1 MNLRVLS
8 KGQKPKFIDW
18 FFSLGMLLTGSCFV
32 AWGIYLITSYTTF
45 GLVLLIFG
53 LIGLINVKNDFK
65 NYSGRYKN
73 KNYWMLIHIGRMIG
87 AYIASLTA
95 FIMIN
100 AKHFPIDIDP
110 IILWL
115 GPTLILTPFLVYWSK
130 PFKKKYVENEI
141 NVSKLS
147 KETNFG

>member
-1 MNLRVLS
+1 MNLRVLG

-18 FFSLGMLLTGSCFV
+18 FLSLGMLLTGSYFV

-73 KNYWMLIHIGRMIG
+73 KKLLDADSHRKNDWCLYCI
-87 AYIASLTA
+87 
-95 FIMIN
+95 IN
-100 AKHFPIDIDP
+100 SIYHDKC
-110 IILWL
+110 
-115 GPTLILTPFLVYWSK
+115 
-130 PFKKKYVENEI
+130 
-141 NVSKLS
+141 
-147 KETNFG
+147 